1 MIKMG
6 KSVEIEVNDDAVS
19 QLTKMADEIGISLS
33 RMCKHIIEEFTFQG
47 RVYGGL
53 WPEGPGK
60 RIIID
65 FPKYTS
71 RVLKLRED
79 ELK

>member
-1 MIKMG
+1 
-6 KSVEIEVNDDAVS
+6 
-19 QLTKMADEIGISLS
+19 MADEIGISLS
-33 RMCKHIIEEFTFQG
+33 RMCKHSIEEFTFQG
-47 RVYGGL
+47 RVYGGV

-60 RIIID
+60 RILID

-71 RVLKLRED
+71 RVLKLREN